1 MGLGEVEVLSEIMD
15 VQLSDRIGFII
26 FSNIRRTIIGGNLD
40 DFIQSDL
47 IDVLIF
53 LIDLSYWSVGLS
65 FWGVYSSKLDW
76 LSIIS
81 ILGV

>member
-1 MGLGEVEVLSEIMD
+1 MTVLELFLIFSLDDSMGLGEVEVLSEIMD

-53 LIDLSYWSVGLS
+53 LIDLSY
-65 FWGVYSSKLDW
+65 
-76 LSIIS
+76 
-81 ILGV
+81 

>member
-1 MGLGEVEVLSEIMD
+1 MTVLEFFLIFSLDDSMGLGEIEVLSEIMD

-53 LIDLSYWSVGLS
+53 LIDLSY
-65 FWGVYSSKLDW
+65 
-76 LSIIS
+76 
-81 ILGV
+81 

>member
-1 MGLGEVEVLSEIMD
+1 MTVLEFFLVFSLDDSMGLGEVEVLSEIMD

-47 IDVLIF
+47 INVLIF
-53 LIDLSYWSVGLS
+53 LIDLSY
-65 FWGVYSSKLDW
+65 
-76 LSIIS
+76 
-81 ILGV
+81 